1 MSIPNNITNTT
12 EENLNNTV
20 YFTASQLKISY
31 SSLEI
36 FKTYLTKL
44 FNQEIRLEEKLKRC
58 RKFFNLILKEL
69 YKKGILKED
78 HTMVITDPIVRMPI
92 FSEALKTA
100 FEKTI
105 DSKITITKPSKVK
118 IFKRRILTAL
128 FIKKESPAKDFYK
141 LLTLKG
147 CVHSTILNQ
156 FVDLENHS
164 HIKFKAT
171 KELEEYI
178 INILT
183 RTALLSQGCSIYTLN
198 MYIEIIIELVI
209 WYTRSLAIVEQ
220 TDEASPNM
228 LSTAITLVD
237 NHYITDPAFIKML
250 QGKLIGHIIKIL
262 N

>member
-1 MSIPNNITNTT
+1 MSISNKVTPNN

-20 YFTASQLKISY
+20 YFTANQLKISY
-31 SSLEI
+31 SSLDI
-36 FKTYLTKL
+36 FKQYLTKL
-44 FNQEIRLEEKLKRC
+44 FNQELRLEEKLKRC
-58 RKFFNLILKEL
+58 RKFFSLILKEL

-78 HTMVITDPIVRMPI
+78 HTMVITDPIVRMPV
-92 FSEALKTA
+92 FSEALQTA
-100 FEKTI
+100 FEITM

-118 IFKRRILTAL
+118 IFKRRILTAWFL
-128 FIKKESPAKDFYK
+128 KKEHPIKDLYK
-141 LLTLKG
+141 LLALKG
-147 CVHSTILNQ
+147 SVHSVILNQ
-156 FVDLENHS
+156 FVDLEKHS
-164 HIKFKAT
+164 LIKFKAT

-209 WYTRSLAIVEQ
+209 WHTRSIAIVEQ
-220 TDEASPNM
+220 TEEASANM

-237 NHYITDPAFIKML
+237 NHYITDPGFIKML

>member
-1 MSIPNNITNTT
+1 MSIPNKIATNT

-20 YFTASQLKISY
+20 YFTANQLKISY
-31 SSLEI
+31 SSLDI
-36 FKTYLTKL
+36 IKQYLIKL
-44 FNQEIRLEEKLKRC
+44 FNQEIRLEEKLKQC
-58 RKFFNLILKEL
+58 RKFFSLILKEL

-92 FSEALKTA
+92 FSEALKAA
-100 FEKTI
+100 FEMTI
-105 DSKITITKPSKVK
+105 NSKITITKPSKVK
-118 IFKRRILTAL
+118 ILKRRILTAL
-128 FIKKESPAKDFYK
+128 FMKKEHPLKDFYK

-147 CVHSTILNQ
+147 SIHSSILNQ
-156 FVDLENHS
+156 FIDLDNHS
-164 HIKFKAT
+164 LIKFKAT

-198 MYIEIIIELVI
+198 MYIEIIIEIVI
-209 WYTRSLAIVEQ
+209 WYTRSIAIAEN
-220 TDEASPNM
+220 TNEASPTM

-237 NHYITDPAFIKML
+237 NHYITNPAFIKML